1 MVQFEK
7 PPLDLIFSALSDPTR
22 RSMLAALRDGE
33 ASIGDLARPHGITL
47 AGAAK
52 HVRVLASAGLVGH
65 SKVGRA
71 RVCRLLPNALDEAAN
86 WIRWHETFWE
96 ERLDGLERALEDIE
110 DD

>member
-1 MVQFEK
+1 MVQLVK
-7 PPLDLIFSALSDPTR
+7 PSLDLIFSALGDPTR
-22 RSMLAALRDGE
+22 RSMLATLRDGD
-33 ASIGDLARPHGITL
+33 ASVGDLARPHGITL

-52 HVRVLASAGLVGH
+52 HVGVLANAGLVSH

-71 RVCRLLPNALDEAAN
+71 RVCRLLPNALDEARN

-96 ERLDGLERALEDIE
+96 ERLDGLERVLEDIK